1 MYRIPEYAYDDDQN
15 DNDDNDTDEYL
26 AVDLRIHCIE
36 SQHFILNKTA
46 NAVVKNGWIPIQ
58 NGDESTDFAIR
69 SGDKITLGFSGS
81 IKPFDGLP
89 VPTLTFL
96 KGGTCFAD
104 LKLQFPEKKH
114 REGFVMM
121 YRKSTLL
128 DWKRLVWKS
137 LREKYEGTWYTFFIA
152 YNFLHVIICFLTD
165 YLNEFSFYRIKGY
178 ENSDNRW

>member
-128 DWKRLVWKS
+128 DWKQLVWKS

-152 YNFLHVIICFLTD
+152 YNLLHVIICFLTD
-165 YLNEFSFYRIKGY
+165 Y
-178 ENSDNRW
+178 